1 MKILNLL
8 VVISL
13 ISFLSIT
20 LITASPFISY
30 TNFFENNSHILL
42 KFPSIYAQDDGG
54 GEDNGDGGGDGGGV
68 EDNDVGNEGIN
79 ENTND
84 FSPLSFDSPTNP
96 DDEVNQTDQQQQQQ
110 LEQQI
115 VGIDV
120 DQHADQTS
128 QQQAFGAD
136 VEQK

>member
-1 MKILNLL
+1 LKILNLL
-8 VVISL
+8 VIISL

-20 LITASPFISY
+20 LIIAASHFISY

-54 GEDNGDGGGDGGGV
+54 GV

-79 ENTND
+79 KNTND

-96 DDEVNQTDQQQQQQ
+96 DNEVNQTEQPQQQ
-110 LEQQI
+110 LEQHI

>member
-1 MKILNLL
+1 LKFPNLL
-8 VVISL
+8 VIISL
-13 ISFLSIT
+13 ISFSVT

-30 TNFFENNSHILL
+30 TNFFENNSNIFL

-54 GEDNGDGGGDGGGV
+54 GVEDNGDGGGDGGGV

-96 DDEVNQTDQQQQQQ
+96 DDEVNQTEQQQQQ

-115 VGIDV
+115 VDIDV

>member
-1 MKILNLL
+1 M

-54 GEDNGDGGGDGGGV
+54 GV

-84 FSPLSFDSPTNP
+84 FSPLSFDSPINP
-96 DDEVNQTDQQQQQQ
+96 DDEVNQTEQQQQ

-120 DQHADQTS
+120 NQHADQTS

-136 VEQK
+136 VEQI

>member
-1 MKILNLL
+1 
-8 VVISL
+8 
-13 ISFLSIT
+13 

-54 GEDNGDGGGDGGGV
+54 GVEDNGDRGGV

-96 DDEVNQTDQQQQQQ
+96 DDELSQ
-110 LEQQI
+110 LNNNNNNN
-115 VGIDV
+115 
-120 DQHADQTS
+120 
-128 QQQAFGAD
+128 
-136 VEQK
+136 

>member
-1 MKILNLL
+1 MKFPNLL
-8 VVISL
+8 VIISL
-13 ISFLSIT
+13 ISFSVT

-30 TNFFENNSHILL
+30 TNFFENNSNIFL
-42 KFPSIYAQDDGG
+42 KFPSIYAQD
-54 GEDNGDGGGDGGGV
+54 DGGGV

-96 DDEVNQTDQQQQQQ
+96 DDEVNQTEQQQQQQ

-115 VGIDV
+115 VDIDV

>member
-1 MKILNLL
+1 MPKIM
-8 VVISL
+8 VV
-13 ISFLSIT
+13 
-20 LITASPFISY
+20 TADGNI
-30 TNFFENNSHILL
+30 
-42 KFPSIYAQDDGG
+42 FP
-54 GEDNGDGGGDGGGV
+54 GV
-68 EDNDVGNEGIN
+68 EDYKSVEAVGNEGIN

-96 DDEVNQTDQQQQQQ
+96 DDEVNQTDQQQQQ

>member
-1 MKILNLL
+1 M

-54 GEDNGDGGGDGGGV
+54 GVEDNGDGGGDGGGV
-68 EDNDVGNEGIN
+68 EDNDIGNEELTKILMILAPYLL
-79 ENTND
+79 THQ
-84 FSPLSFDSPTNP
+84 
-96 DDEVNQTDQQQQQQ
+96 QTQMM
-110 LEQQI
+110 
-115 VGIDV
+115 
-120 DQHADQTS
+120 
-128 QQQAFGAD
+128 
-136 VEQK
+136 K